1 MASIY
6 VQYSDS
12 TEKTIIG
19 YFGAP
24 QDEAT
29 FPNQGT
35 VDASDARWATFFAT
49 IPSVDQPNFPAP
61 ESAPISV

>member
-12 TEKTIIG
+12 TENKIVG
-19 YFGAP
+19 YFGSP

-35 VDASDARWATFFAT
+35 VDASDARWVAFYAT
-49 IPSVDQPNFPAP
+49 IPTVDQPNFPAP
-61 ESAPISV
+61 ESKPTSV